1 MYTCIGMGTEQ
12 IQDGEGMGSE
22 QVQNR
27 HRTEMKRKWN
37 GYGTIQNW

>member
-1 MYTCIGMGTEQ
+1 MGTEQ

-22 QVQNR
+22 QIQNR
-27 HRTEMKRKWN
+27 HRTEMKRKCN